1 MKHLFN
7 ALLLVGALAGTQAY
21 AACDYP
27 IAPGK
32 FPDGLQ
38 ATKDEMVTAKHAVE
52 KYNTDIDAYLTC
64 IQTEFDAKLAE
75 QKDLKAD
82 KKAELQR
89 VQDQKHNAAVEEVTA
104 VAARF
109 NEQLRAWK
117 AKNMPEK
124 KPS

>member
-1 MKHLFN
+1 MKHVFN
-7 ALLLVGALAGTQAY
+7 ALLLVGALAGSQAF

-32 FPDGLQ
+32 FPDGTQ
-38 ATKDEMVTAKHAVE
+38 ATKEEMLTAKHAVE

-64 IQTEFDAKLAE
+64 IKSEFDAKLAA
-75 QKDLKAD
+75 QTDATPD
-82 KKAELQR
+82 QKAEMER
-89 VQDQKHNAAVEEVTA
+89 VQSQKHNAAVEEVTA

>member
-1 MKHLFN
+1 MKHVFN
-7 ALLLVGALAGTQAY
+7 ALLLVGALAGSQTF

-32 FPDGLQ
+32 FPDGTQ
-38 ATKDEMVTAKHAVE
+38 ATKEEMLTAKHAVE
-52 KYNTDIDAYLTC
+52 KYNADIETYLGC
-64 IQTEFDAKLAE
+64 IQSEFDAKIAAQTDATAE
-75 QKDLKAD
+75 QK
-82 KKAELQR
+82 AEMAR
-89 VQDQKHNAAVEEVTA
+89 VQGQKHNAAVDEVTA

-117 AKNMPEK
+117 AKNQAEK

>member
-1 MKHLFN
+1 MKHVFN
-7 ALLLVGALAGTQAY
+7 ALLLVGALAGAQAY

-32 FPDGLQ
+32 FPDGTQ
-38 ATKDEMVTAKHAVE
+38 ATKEEMLTAKHAVE
-52 KYNTDIDAYLTC
+52 KYNTDIDGYLTC
-64 IQTEFDAKLAE
+64 IKSEFDAKLAAQTDATPE
-75 QKDLKAD
+75 QK
-82 KKAELQR
+82 AEMER
-89 VQDQKHNAAVEEVTA
+89 VQSQKHNAAVEEVTA

>member
-1 MKHLFN
+1 MKHVFN
-7 ALLLVGALAGTQAY
+7 ALLLVGALAGAQAY

-32 FPDGLQ
+32 FPDGAQ
-38 ATKDEMVTAKHAVE
+38 ATKEEMLTAKHAVE
-52 KYNTDIDAYLTC
+52 KYNSDIEAYLGC
-64 IQTEFDAKLAE
+64 IKSEFDAKVAAQTDATPE
-75 QKDLKAD
+75 QK
-82 KKAELQR
+82 AEMER
-89 VQDQKHNAAVEEVTA
+89 VQSQKHNAAVEEVTA

>member
-1 MKHLFN
+1 MKHVFN
-7 ALLLVGALAGTQAY
+7 ALLLVGALAGSQAY

-32 FPDGLQ
+32 FPDGTQ
-38 ATKDEMVTAKHAVE
+38 ATKEEMLTAKHAVE
-52 KYNTDIDAYLTC
+52 KYNSDIEVYLGC
-64 IQTEFDAKLAE
+64 IKTEFDAKLAA
-75 QKDLKAD
+75 QTDATAD
-82 KKAELQR
+82 QKAEMER
-89 VQDQKHNAAVEEVTA
+89 VQSQKHNAAVEEVTA

>member
-1 MKHLFN
+1 MKQLFN
-7 ALLLVGALAGTQAY
+7 ALVLVGALVGTQAY

-27 IAPGK
+27 VAPGK
-32 FPDGLQ
+32 FPDGTQ
-38 ATKDEMVTAKHAVE
+38 ATKDEMLTAKHAVE
-52 KYNTDIDAYLTC
+52 KYNTDIETYIEC
-64 IQTEFDAKLAE
+64 IKTEYDAKVAA
-75 QKDLKAD
+75 QTDATD
-82 KKAELQR
+82 AQKAEMER
-89 VQDQKHNAAVEEVTA
+89 VQNQKHNAAVEEVTA